1 MNGYLNK
8 KMKLSNKINN
18 KWTYINKIFF
28 DWQEIELD
36 QFKERENKN
45 LNEIKMGKM
54 SDWKVDA
61 ALTNMCICLFLIALH
76 IFLWRILV

>member
-8 KMKLSNKINN
+8 KMKLSNKINK

-36 QFKERENKN
+36 QLKERENIN

-54 SDWKVDA
+54 NGLKVGA
-61 ALTNMCICLFLIALH
+61 VLTNMCICLF
-76 IFLWRILV
+76 